1 MNVRIFT
8 QSGLVFLLLLL
19 LLVFNIRSIDKSE
32 ALKLYLRFISKSFIV
47 LGLLVKSVIHF
58 ELIYIFLKIY
68 FCLFKNHR
76 NSWRQ
81 QNLQFT
87 GSLPKCLHQQGLDQ
101 DTATQES
108 EALCGSSSHVAGT
121 GVLRPSSMAFWGV
134 ILKKLE

>member
-58 ELIYIFLKIY
+58 ELIYIF
-68 FCLFKNHR
+68 
-76 NSWRQ
+76 
-81 QNLQFT
+81 
-87 GSLPKCLHQQGLDQ
+87 
-101 DTATQES
+101 
-108 EALCGSSSHVAGT
+108 
-121 GVLRPSSMAFWGV
+121 
-134 ILKKLE
+134 